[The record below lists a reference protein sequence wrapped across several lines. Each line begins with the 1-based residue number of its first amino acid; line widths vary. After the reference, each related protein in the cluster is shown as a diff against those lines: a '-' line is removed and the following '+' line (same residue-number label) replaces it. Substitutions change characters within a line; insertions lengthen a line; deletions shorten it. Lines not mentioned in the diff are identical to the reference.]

1 MRLLLVEDEAEL
13 AELVRTKLAGEGFAV
28 DIASSSEE
36 AQSALRTTNY
46 DAVVLD
52 LRLPDGD
59 GLEVLREVRDS
70 RSPTPV
76 IVVTARDSVGDRVKG
91 LNAGADDY
99 MVKPFA
105 LEELVARI
113 GAVLRRPG
121 AALGMRLEI
130 ANLAFDTTTREV
142 AVGGQPLVVPR
153 RELAALE
160 LLMRRAGRVVTK
172 DALENAVYSNGEETE
187 SNAIESHLSRLRKRL
202 REAGAGVAILGVRG
216 VGYMFRAAEAF

>member
-1 MRLLLVEDEAEL
+1 MRLLLVEDEGEL

-28 DIASSSEE
+28 DIAGSVED
-36 AQSALRTTNY
+36 AQAAMQTTTY

-52 LRLPDGD
+52 MRLPDGD
-59 GLEVLREVRDS
+59 GLEMLRDIRDN
-70 RSPTPV
+70 RNQTPV
-76 IVVTARDSVGDRVKG
+76 IVVTARDSVNDRVRG

-99 MVKPFA
+99 LVKPFA

-113 GAVLRRPG
+113 AAVLRRPG
-121 AALGMRLEI
+121 SALGMRLEI

-172 DALENAVYSNGEETE
+172 DALENAVYANGEETE

-202 REAGAGVAILGVRG
+202 REAGASVAILGVRG
-216 VGYMFRAAEAF
+216 VGYMFRSAGAL

>member
-1 MRLLLVEDEAEL
+1 MRLLLVEDEGEL
-13 AELVRTKLAGEGFAV
+13 ADLVRTKLTGEGFAV
-28 DIASSSEE
+28 DIAG
-36 AQSALRTTNY
+36 SAEDARAAMETTGY
-46 DAVVLD
+46 DAVILD

-59 GLEVLREVRDS
+59 GIEVLREVRNC
-70 RSPTPV
+70 RNQTPV
-76 IVVTARDSVGDRVKG
+76 IVVTARDSVNDRVRG

-99 MVKPFA
+99 LVKPIA

-113 GAVLRRPG
+113 AAVLRRPG
-121 AALGMRLEI
+121 AALGLRLEI

-216 VGYMFRAAEAF
+216 VGYMFQSAGA

>member
-1 MRLLLVEDEAEL
+1 MRLLLVEDEAE
-13 AELVRTKLAGEGFAV
+13 AAALVRTRLNGEGFAV
-28 DIASSSEE
+28 DVAGSAEE
-36 AQSALRTTNY
+36 ARSALRITPY

-59 GLEVLREVRDS
+59 GLEVLRDVRES
-70 RSPTPV
+70 RNPTPV
-76 IVVTARDSVGDRVKG
+76 IVVMAGDMVGNRVREV
-91 LNAGADDY
+91 NDGADGY

-121 AALGMRLEI
+121 AALGMRLQT
-130 ANLAFDTTTREV
+130 ANLAFDIMTREV
-142 AVGGQPLVVPR
+142 AVEGQPLVVPR

-160 LLMRRAGRVVTK
+160 LLMRRSGRVVTK

-202 REAGAGVAILGVRG
+202 REAGARVVILGVRG
-216 VGYMFRAAEAF
+216 VGYLFRAAEVT

>member
-1 MRLLLVEDEAEL
+1 MRLLLVEDVGEL
-13 AELVRTKLAGEGFAV
+13 AGQVRTRLAGEGFAV
-28 DIASSSEE
+28 DVAGSSEE
-36 AQSALRTTNY
+36 ARSALRSSSY

-52 LRLPDGD
+52 LHLPDGD
-59 GLEVLREVRDS
+59 GLEVLRDLRES
-70 RSPTPV
+70 RNPTPV
-76 IVVTARDSVGDRVKG
+76 IVVTARDSGQAKDGAGDP
-91 LNAGADDY
+91 

-105 LEELVARI
+105 LEEVVARI
-113 GAVLRRPG
+113 GAVLRQPS

-130 ANLAFDTTTREV
+130 ANLAFDVSTREV

-160 LLMRRAGRVVTK
+160 LLMQRAGRVVTK
-172 DALENAVYSNGEETE
+172 DALESAIYTNGEETE

-216 VGYMFRAAEAF
+216 VGYMFRVAESY

>member
-1 MRLLLVEDEAEL
+1 MRLLLVEDEREL

-28 DIASSSEE
+28 DVAASSGE
-36 AQSALRTTNY
+36 AQSALRSASY

-59 GLEVLREVRDS
+59 GLEVLRDVRES
-70 RSPTPV
+70 RNPTPV
-76 IVVTARDSVGDRVKG
+76 IVVAARDS
-91 LNAGADDY
+91 AGERLKTGGSATDGY
-99 MVKPFA
+99 LGKPFA
-105 LEELVARI
+105 LEDLVARI
-113 GAVLRRPG
+113 GTVLRRPG
-121 AALGMRLEI
+121 TGLGMRLEI
-130 ANLAFDTTTREV
+130 ANLAFDTATREV
-142 AVGGQPLVVPR
+142 AVSGQPLVVPR

-160 LLMRRAGRVVTK
+160 LLMSRAGRVVTK
-172 DALENAVYSNGEETE
+172 DALESAVYSNGEETD

>member
-1 MRLLLVEDEAEL
+1 L
-13 AELVRTKLAGEGFAV
+13 TGEGFAV
-28 DIASSSEE
+28 DIAG
-36 AQSALRTTNY
+36 SAEDARAAMETTGY
-46 DAVVLD
+46 DAVILD

-59 GLEVLREVRDS
+59 GIEVLREVRNC
-70 RSPTPV
+70 RNQTPV
-76 IVVTARDSVGDRVKG
+76 IVVTARDSVNDRVRG

-99 MVKPFA
+99 LVKPFA

-113 GAVLRRPG
+113 AAVLRRPG
-121 AALGMRLEI
+121 AALGLRLEI

-216 VGYMFRAAEAF
+216 VGYMFQSAGA